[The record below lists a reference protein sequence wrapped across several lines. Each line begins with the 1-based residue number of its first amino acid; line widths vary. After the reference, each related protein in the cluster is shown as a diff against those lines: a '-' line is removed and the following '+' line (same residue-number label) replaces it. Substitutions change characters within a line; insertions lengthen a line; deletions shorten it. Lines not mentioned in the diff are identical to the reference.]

1 MELSEFFTKNNKA
14 AIAFS
19 GGCDSAYL
27 MYAAKKYGADIH
39 GYYVK
44 TEFQPAFELRD
55 AKRLAS
61 ELELPLTVIEMSIL
75 SRDNISDNPS
85 DRCYHCKKALFTE
98 IKRHAVCDGY
108 DILLDGTNASDDASD
123 RPGTAAA
130 AELGVLS
137 PLRECCLTKEMI
149 RKLSHEAGLFTW
161 DKPAY
166 SCLATRIASG
176 ERITEDKL
184 SRVEAAE
191 NYLFSLGF
199 SDFRVRTRGVSAKLQ
214 LREGQQEL
222 YFQKEDQILGELK
235 KYFDTAALDSEVRR

>member
-1 MELSEFFTKNNKA
+1 MELSDFFTEYNKA

-27 MYAAKKYGADIH
+27 MYEAKKYGADIH

-44 TEFQPAFELRD
+44 TEFQPAFELCD
-55 AKRLAS
+55 AKRLAT
-61 ELELPLTVIEMSIL
+61 ELDIPLSVIEMSVL
-75 SRDNISDNPS
+75 SRDNISENPS

-108 DILLDGTNASDDASD
+108 DILLDGTNATDDISD

-130 AELGVLS
+130 AELRVLS
-137 PLRECCLTKEMI
+137 PLRECGLTKEMV
-149 RKLSHEAGLFTW
+149 RRSSHEGGLFTW

-166 SCLATRIASG
+166 SCLATRIAAG
-176 ERITEDKL
+176 ERITREKL
-184 SRVEAAE
+184 SRVETAE

-199 SDFRVRTRGVSAKLQ
+199 SDLRVRTRGTSARLQ
-214 LREGQQEL
+214 LHEGQQEL
-222 YFQKEDQILGELK
+222 YFQLEDKILGELK
-235 KYFDTAALDSEVRR
+235 RYFDTVTLDSEVRR